1 MIGILGGYGSI
12 GTHCTRASV
21 TLFDDKIRIGGRN
34 ASAADKLIELYPGRI
49 EYVYAD
55 INDPA
60 SLREFMHGTRLIIN
74 CTAPSY
80 YTSRKVAEQAG
91 RSHAPYIDA
100 GLPENFFEWQSNFS
114 PMSAMIFGAGST
126 PGVSGLFL
134 RHILSFNPCSNRLDY
149 YYTAFGRLSY
159 AAAYDYLYGVCN
171 RKQDEPFSWK
181 NGEPCFDVISQKSDL
196 RLPFIDDNLI
206 AQPFFDSETAYC
218 AKIGSLKDGNFY
230 CAAAE
235 NRNLNK
241 MRPVFSLFRENP
253 EIAAKQLSEMTE
265 DLTDLSCIRYYC
277 ELENAEGRKKVYT
290 LYHPDSEELTGTTAA
305 VCAKY
310 LSAQIDEPPRA
321 MLPVQLKHPD
331 KILSI
336 MNEFF
341 GVGYP
346 DEFDGTLDSMTNEE
360 YGEL

>member
-126 PGVSGLFL
+126 PRRIRSVSPAHSQLQPLLEQAGLLLHRL
-134 RHILSFNPCSNRLDY
+134 RTPVVRRGL
-149 YYTAFGRLSY
+149 RLS
-159 AAAYDYLYGVCN
+159 
-171 RKQDEPFSWK
+171 
-181 NGEPCFDVISQKSDL
+181 L
-196 RLPFIDDNLI
+196 RRL
-206 AQPFFDSETAYC
+206 QS
-218 AKIGSLKDGNFY
+218 
-230 CAAAE
+230 
-235 NRNLNK
+235 
-241 MRPVFSLFRENP
+241 
-253 EIAAKQLSEMTE
+253 
-265 DLTDLSCIRYYC
+265 
-277 ELENAEGRKKVYT
+277 
-290 LYHPDSEELTGTTAA
+290 
-305 VCAKY
+305 
-310 LSAQIDEPPRA
+310 
-321 MLPVQLKHPD
+321 
-331 KILSI
+331 
-336 MNEFF
+336 
-341 GVGYP
+341 
-346 DEFDGTLDSMTNEE
+346 
-360 YGEL
+360 